1 MKLTFLLIAT
11 FALCA
16 AAKTQAPAPPFSHL
30 AGQYYPAAFA
40 GWQAY
45 STTPVLAPGMATV
58 VVTPPLVSSVAND
71 ETFTPATAGV
81 PVTVLDGTTSET
93 ITPVSVA
100 CSSSSCALTADFAH
114 AHPGGFSLASANL
127 GLNEAITVAEAHGG
141 GTVIVSSDWRGS
153 TAQLTSAAGAPK
165 VAIEDLR
172 AGNDVRYIWNGT
184 QYAAA
189 TDLTVTGQ
197 PGAPSLE
204 SVYLADHFCT
214 ILGTLDQT
222 CIQGALSAIG
232 TAQATLFIPGGNYA
246 IGANLTIPSNVTLQF
261 ARGAIWTVAVPYV
274 VQIDG
279 PLIAGNY
286 QIFSTTLP
294 AQTTGSMTSG
304 SATLTATGL
313 SAADVGSAVYVAG
326 ASSTSIVV
334 PYGSYLDMGYGNGVQ
349 TTFTYT
355 AAAVPMNA
363 SSVSVADAV
372 TRGVDNGSGSI
383 SPPWPLTGITGTVNY
398 ATGAVSVTFAT
409 APAPG
414 TIVEIGYAH
423 NQNEPLT
430 GTITSVS
437 SSTSATLSF
446 SAASTASNAMVMFG
460 GSYVKFGSGY
470 VGSLNPMW
478 WGAVGDGSTDST
490 AALQASMTAC
500 GEAQLP
506 LSVPSGTY
514 ITNATLD
521 VGDPFQL
528 GFYNTSFALVGGSCS
543 IVGQR
548 GGAHFGDQKPVT
560 FQAGSSFP
568 SGDYILQ
575 RENPDGLDW
584 ENFYVNGNNTGANG
598 IDATWNWIGGTPSP
612 DIKNVF
618 KYVTI
623 ENYGRMGMLLDNC
636 NGCTLRDVN
645 IAQSIAHVPIALQ
658 LDGGGGK
665 IDLFQS
671 SFYNGVVR
679 LDAQNGDIFGGGFYD
694 GLDLTGQSRDDFTIQ
709 GPQIFANTDTG
720 IALDSTNTSSDGVDD
735 LVCDACWFVANNGQS
750 YIAGRFGQTILFNGS
765 AFESGESPLFF
776 GTIYTASTGGPNFV
790 FNGGDGAR
798 PTSAPNLGSVIL
810 RTSYNTSSTITSS
823 PATFE
828 NLTNTATGYL
838 CLGSG
843 TCNSTTNF
851 ALGANGGTV
860 TIGAGY
866 GNVIVPAITVVTY
879 TVATLPSS
887 PAKGEMVVVTDAASF
902 AAGSCT
908 GGGTDTML
916 AVYNGSTWTC
926 H

>member
-16 AAKTQAPAPPFSHL
+16 AAGAQAPAPPFSHL

-45 STTPVLAPGMATV
+45 STTPVLAPGVATV
-58 VVTPPLVSSVAND
+58 VVTPPLVSSVGND

-81 PVTVLDGTTSET
+81 PVTVLDGTSSET

-100 CSSSSCALTADFAH
+100 CSSSSCAVTADFAR

-127 GLNEAITVAEAHGG
+127 GLNEAITVAAAHGG
-141 GTVIVSSDWRGS
+141 GTVMVSSDWRGS
-153 TAQLTSAAGAPK
+153 TAQLTSAAGTAK

-172 AGNDVRYIWNGT
+172 AGNDVRYIWNGS

-214 ILGTLDQT
+214 TQGTLDQS

-232 TAQATLFIPGGNYA
+232 MAQATLFIPSGNYA

-274 VQIDG
+274 VQING
-279 PLIAGNY
+279 PLLAGNY

-294 AQTTGSMTSG
+294 TQTTGSMATG
-304 SATLTATGL
+304 SATLTTNGL

-326 ASSTSIVV
+326 ASSTSVAV
-334 PYGSYLDMGYGNGVQ
+334 PYGSYLDMGYGNGTQ

-355 AAAVPMNA
+355 APDVPMNA
-363 SSVSVADAV
+363 DSVQVFDAV
-372 TRGVDNGSGSI
+372 TRGGDNGTGSI
-383 SPPWPLTGITGTVNY
+383 SSPWPFAGVTGSVNY

-409 APAPG
+409 APASG
-414 TIVEIGYAH
+414 TIVGIGYAH
-423 NQNEPLT
+423 NQNEPVT
-430 GTITSVS
+430 GTITSVGS
-437 SSTSATLSF
+437 ATSATLSF
-446 SAASTASNAMVMFG
+446 SAAATTTNAMVMFG
-460 GSYVKFGSGY
+460 GSYVKFGSVY

-478 WGAVGDGSTDST
+478 WGAIGDGSTDST
-490 AALQASMTAC
+490 AALQAAMTAC

-521 VGDPFQL
+521 TGDPFQL
-528 GFYNTSFALVGGSCS
+528 GFYNTSYALVGGACS
-543 IVGQR
+543 IIGQR
-548 GGAHFGDQKPVT
+548 GGSHFGQQKAVT

-568 SGDYILQ
+568 SGAFILQ
-575 RENPDGLDW
+575 RENPDGIDW
-584 ENFYVNGNNTGANG
+584 EYFYVNGNNTGANG
-598 IDATWNWIGGTPSP
+598 IDVTWRWIGGTPSP

-623 ENYGRMGMLLDNC
+623 ENYGRMGMLADNC

-645 IAQSIAHVPIALQ
+645 IAQSTGSVPIALQ

-679 LDAQNGDIFGGGFYD
+679 LSAQNGDIFGGGFYD
-694 GLDLTGQSRDDFTIQ
+694 GLDLTGQGRNDFTIQ
-709 GPQIFANTDTG
+709 GPQIFANADTG
-720 IALDSTNTSSDGVDD
+720 IALDSTAISGEGTD
-735 LVCDACWFVANNGQS
+735 LVTCSACWFVGGNGQS
-750 YIAGRFGQTILFNGS
+750 LIAGRWGRDLRLVS
-765 AFESGESPLFF
+765 DAFYSTGGTTNFF
-776 GTIYTASTGGPNFV
+776 GTITSGLSPTFEVYGADGGVTPAVPNLG
-790 FNGGDGAR
+790 NLLQYSGYNTSATI
-798 PTSAPNLGSVIL
+798 TSAPI
-810 RTSYNTSSTITSS
+810 
-823 PATFE
+823 TFE
-828 NLTNTATGYL
+828 SLTTPTAGYV

-843 TCNSTTNF
+843 TCNSTSNF
-851 ALGANGGTV
+851 ALGSNGGTLTV
-860 TIGAGY
+860 GAGY
-866 GNVIVPAITVVTY
+866 ANVTVPAITAATY
-879 TVATLPSS
+879 TVATLPTS
-887 PAKGEMVVVTDAASF
+887 PAKGEMVIVTDAASYV
-902 AAGSCT
+902 AGLCT
-908 GGGTDTML
+908 GGGSDTMI
-916 AVYNGSTWTC
+916 AVYNGSAWTC